1 MSEEKSTMKSIFLPE
16 RLKKIREDRGLNK
29 AEAARLLGLSKMG
42 YLRYESADRTPSY
55 QTIVFMAQKLGTS
68 PDFLTGKTDDSE
80 PMEFIIS
87 KSDDPVLF
95 ELITDM
101 IDKKNP
107 ARDRLLAY
115 YKKLKVSSN
124 LQS

>member
-1 MSEEKSTMKSIFLPE
+1 MKSIFLPE

-55 QTIVFMAQKLGTS
+55 QTIVFMALKLGTS
-68 PDFLTGKTDDSE
+68 PDYLTGKTKNSE
-80 PMEFIIS
+80 PMEYIIS

-95 ELITDM
+95 ELIIDM
-101 IDKKNP
+101 IDKNMSFNYFFTNNIAP
-107 ARDRLLAY
+107 RP
-115 YKKLKVSSN
+115 
-124 LQS
+124 

>member
-1 MSEEKSTMKSIFLPE
+1 MKSIFLPE

-95 ELITDM
+95 ELITDLV
-101 IDKKNP
+101 DKKNP
-107 ARDRLLAY
+107 ARTRLLAY
-115 YKKLKVSSN
+115 YKKLKISAG

>member
-1 MSEEKSTMKSIFLPE
+1 MKFCPE
-16 RLKKIREDRGLNK
+16 RLAGLRTERGITR
-29 AEAARLLGLSKMG
+29 AEAARLLNMSAMG
-42 YLRYESADRTPSY
+42 YGRYEKGERTPSY

-68 PDFLTGKTDDSE
+68 PDYLIGETEDFE
-80 PMEFIIS
+80 PKEFVVS
-87 KSDDPVLF
+87 KSDDPALF

-115 YKKLKVSSN
+115 YKKLKVSVN
-124 LQS
+124 QQS